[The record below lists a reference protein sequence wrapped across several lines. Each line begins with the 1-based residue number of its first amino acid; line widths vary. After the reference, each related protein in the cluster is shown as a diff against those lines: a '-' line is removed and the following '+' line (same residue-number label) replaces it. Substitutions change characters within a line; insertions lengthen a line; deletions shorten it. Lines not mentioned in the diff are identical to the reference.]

1 MGQGP
6 SRWRFSTDGIP
17 ASERLA
23 YFREVV
29 GRSLARVEFS
39 PVEGHPL
46 KWAVDVHSF
55 DGLVVVSAENSAI
68 RSHRAPSLLSDGNDD
83 LIFVISRT
91 GYSLASQLGRDC
103 RIGGPAV
110 SVLSNAEP
118 GTNDYPIPTSSLH
131 LRIPRRR
138 LAALVGTPE
147 DAVTRPIPAD
157 CEPVRLLLDY
167 VDLALRQDRLTT
179 PQLQQLFTTHVQDLV
194 ALAIGAAGDPA
205 EVASGRGLAAARLNA
220 AKADIS
226 RRLDE
231 DRMAIADVA
240 GRLGVTPRYVQMLFE
255 AEGTRSPNTSWRSA
269 LRGLTGFSPTPV
281 SFTNRLR
288 RSPSMSAS
296 GISPISIA
304 SSGRNTGRRRPRF
317 VGRPSAQPSR
327 RSLRRRRLATF
338 ATIDLLRR
346 EVGIALQRSCRGAE
360 GHVDPAQRSRPLIR
374 KVTSCRP
381 PAPVWTARPVRPE
394 ATAWMTAPG
403 NGAFR
408 RMTCR
413 HPSGCLIFAKSL
425 ADRGAG
431 SS

>member
-1 MGQGP
+1 
-6 SRWRFSTDGIP
+6 
-17 ASERLA
+17 LA

-83 LIFVISRT
+83 LIFVVSRT

-118 GTNDYPIPTSSLH
+118 GTNDYPIPTRSLH

-167 VDLALRQDRLTT
+167 VDMALRQDRLTT

-205 EVASGRGLAAARLNA
+205 EVAGGRGLAAARLNA

-240 GRLGVTPRYVQMLFE
+240 GRLGVTPRYLQMLFE
-255 AEGTRSPNTSWRSA
+255 AEGMTFTEYVVAQRLARAHRILSDPRFLHQSITTIA
-269 LRGLTGFSPTPV
+269 FDVGFGHLSY
-281 SFTNRLR
+281 FNRLFR
-288 RSPSMSAS
+288 QKYGATPS
-296 GISPISIA
+296 
-304 SSGRNTGRRRPRF
+304 
-317 VGRPSAQPSR
+317 
-327 RSLRRRRLATF
+327 
-338 ATIDLLRR
+338 
-346 EVGIALQRSCRGAE
+346 EVRGAAVRAAE
-360 GHVDPAQRSRPLIR
+360 PA
-374 KVTSCRP
+374 
-381 PAPVWTARPVRPE
+381 
-394 ATAWMTAPG
+394 
-403 NGAFR
+403 
-408 RMTCR
+408 
-413 HPSGCLIFAKSL
+413 
-425 ADRGAG
+425 
-431 SS
+431 